1 MKVFLKD
8 IKDRFPEFE
17 IKNYDD
23 TAYFTTFS
31 YDTRDDV
38 QGSIYIPIVGPKF
51 DGHNFIKMALE
62 QGANMSFCENGKAD
76 LVDGV
81 DKPIIFVDSI
91 EEGLEKV
98 LDFALREINKPIV
111 AITGSTGK
119 TTTKRM
125 LVKILQTEKKVLWS
139 DHSNTVWGNAALLSK
154 YTNEDIIVLECAT
167 DRRGEIAWHM
177 NSCNPDIV
185 ALLNIGFVHAE
196 TIGSVEDIYEEKK
209 NAADYIRKTG
219 KTLILNIDD
228 ERLHRIYDMFTE
240 DYRLVTYGKDSKAN
254 FRIERI
260 DIKES
265 GTDFEF
271 SYYDDNFIKG
281 KLSVYGEGFVY
292 DAMAAIIIAS
302 EFGISVDGSVKALED
317 FASSDGRFQ
326 RLDYGDNLVI
336 INDAYNANPYSMDSS
351 LETFS
356 KLFADEYHTIAILGD
371 MKELGYMSDTKHKE
385 LGNLVNS
392 FNFNEIYYV
401 GENYEKFGVGE
412 KLDSADEVA
421 AMLNYK
427 IPQLKNKKIAILLK
441 ASNSVGLYRVPD
453 YLKNLDVV

>member
-1 MKVFLKD
+1 
-8 IKDRFPEFE
+8 
-17 IKNYDD
+17 
-23 TAYFTTFS
+23 
-31 YDTRDDV
+31 
-38 QGSIYIPIVGPKF
+38 
-51 DGHNFIKMALE
+51 
-62 QGANMSFCENGKAD
+62 
-76 LVDGV
+76 
-81 DKPIIFVDSI
+81 
-91 EEGLEKV
+91 
-98 LDFALREINKPIV
+98 
-111 AITGSTGK
+111 
-119 TTTKRM
+119 M

-302 EFGISVDGSVKALED
+302 EFGISVEGSVKALED